1 MALELSKVKIGSV
14 MQLQAKAPNSPKY
27 VVNLIGFLKKKGVC
41 VTQPA
46 SGGELAMIRENQE
59 LTVRFFSGKEAF
71 AFDTVAL
78 KQTMSPYPMLH
89 LSYPKAIKVHQVR
102 AKSRL
107 QLELIAVAICPEREL
122 QESLKITDLSVGG
135 ASLQTTSDLGAIG
148 DHLSLKFKVTVE
160 QIEVLLEL
168 QCQIRNV
175 VQPTEEGDKTYTYG
189 VSFHDVP
196 ENMLLTLSAFVA
208 NTALDQM

>member
-1 MALELSKVKIGSV
+1 MALELSKVKIGSL
-14 MQLQAKAPNSPKY
+14 MQIQANTPNSPKY

-46 SGGELAMIRENQE
+46 SGGELAMIRESQE
-59 LTVRFFSGKEAF
+59 VTVRFFSGKDAF
-71 AFDTVAL
+71 AFETVAL

-89 LSYPKAIKVHQVR
+89 LAYPKSIKVHQVR

-107 QLELIAVAICPEREL
+107 QLELIAVAINAERQI
-122 QESLKITDLSVGG
+122 QESLKIVDLSIGG
-135 ASLQTTSDLGAIG
+135 ASLQTTSDLGGIG
-148 DHLSLKFKVTVE
+148 DYLSLKFKVTVE
-160 QIEVLLEL
+160 QIEILIEIN
-168 QCQIRNV
+168 CQIRNV
-175 VQPTEEGDKTYTYG
+175 VQPTEEGDKKYTYG

-196 ENMLLTLSAFVA
+196 ESMLLALSAFVA